1 MKSTFV
7 LLAAVVLPT
16 SAFST
21 GCASIISGRRADVAF
36 DSYPTNAHVVVHD
49 NDGHAVASCMTPG
62 VVSLNR
68 NRKYFLPAR
77 YTATMEAPGYE
88 PVNVPIRSTA
98 NPWVLGNIVLGGIP
112 GLVIDNL
119 TGAAWQPKTKEIHR
133 QLTPLMDESS
143 TVSASDALPN
153 DMPPEPEQPAAFIAD
168 RPGTNTKKPV
178 QRR

>member
-1 MKSTFV
+1 MKRNIVSFV
-7 LLAAVVLPT
+7 AIVFPICFSLA
-16 SAFST
+16 
-21 GCASIISGRRADVAF
+21 GCASIISGRRADVSF

-49 NDGHAVASCMTPG
+49 NDGHAVASCTTPG

-88 PVNVPIRSTA
+88 PVNVPIRSTP

-112 GLVIDNL
+112 GLVIDNA

-133 QLTPLMDESS
+133 QLTPLMNDGSM
-143 TVSASDALPN
+143 VSDSNALPN
-153 DMPPEPEQPAAFIAD
+153 NVPPDPAQPATYVTD
-168 RPGTNTKKPV
+168 RSSAHAKQSIQ
-178 QRR
+178 QR